1 MLFLLKGLKR
11 VVRGKKLSFMEKI
24 IWKEATFRVAGECY
38 KRLFLEDL
46 LQIRLSLLQ
55 YVYFICLYIHITY

>member
-1 MLFLLKGLKR
+1 
-11 VVRGKKLSFMEKI
+11 MEKI

-38 KRLFLEDL
+38 KRLFFEDL

-55 YVYFICLYIHITY
+55 YVYLSVYIYI

>member
-1 MLFLLKGLKR
+1 
-11 VVRGKKLSFMEKI
+11 MEKI
-24 IWKEATFRVAGECY
+24 IEKEATFRVVSEYY

-55 YVYFICLYIHITY
+55 YVYLSVYIYI